1 MVKPRRLAGFCTLL
15 AERRFFA
22 AGGAA
27 QARHCDFLPGMA
39 SFSGAG
45 DKVPTLV
52 NLSQP
57 AGD

>member
-1 MVKPRRLAGFCTLL
+1 VAGFCILL

-27 QARHCDFLPGMA
+27 QARHGDFLPGMA

-45 DKVPTLV
+45 DKMPTVV